1 VARTVEHKPAQGEM
15 LKPAELIELRGT
27 GPLTLQDRRVF
38 NLLIENAW
46 GPDIANPS
54 KVFTIATADLRVG
67 GETPARLADT
77 VERLMR
83 VIVKTQDADG
93 GETRLQLL
101 STNTIKTTANAGTL
115 SYSFPPRL
123 AELVK
128 DSTIFAKLDLEV
140 MRSFSSK
147 YAFALYESVSRR
159 VRLRYKFTEEM
170 TLEGMRDLLG
180 VEAGKLSPFKNLWRK
195 AIEPALTEVN
205 AITPYLVTIVPRKE
219 GRKVV
224 GFVWSWS
231 VKDVDGMK
239 QAYTELQRPKVGRK
253 ERLEGTVEVSVSD
266 TDLTQGPSHR
276 NLEEPAPRDGEE
288 PLWNTP

>member
-1 VARTVEHKPAQGEM
+1 M

-147 YAFALYESVSRR
+147 YAFALYESVARR

-170 TLEGMRDLLG
+170 TLEEMRDLLG
-180 VEAGKLSPFKNLWRK
+180 VEAGKLAPFKNLWRK

-205 AITPYLVTIVPRKE
+205 AITPYLVTIMPRKE

-224 GFVWSWS
+224 GFVWSWAI
-231 VKDVDGMK
+231 KDVDGMK
-239 QAYTELQRPKVGRK
+239 QAYTELHRPKVGRK
-253 ERLEGTVEVSVSD
+253 ERLQGTADAPVIEQELDPKSVTVE
-266 TDLTQGPSHR
+266 P
-276 NLEEPAPRDGEE
+276 
-288 PLWNTP
+288 